1 MISIQRIAF
10 IDSGSVK
17 ISFKRCSPKVWLMSL
32 LMKIMSFSE
41 QTLSPFYSLMMQEIL
56 VLRIFSEIISTFIT

>member
-17 ISFKRCSPKVWLMSL
+17 ISFQRCSPKAWLMSL

-41 QTLSPFYSLMMQEIL
+41 QTLSPFCSLMMQEIL